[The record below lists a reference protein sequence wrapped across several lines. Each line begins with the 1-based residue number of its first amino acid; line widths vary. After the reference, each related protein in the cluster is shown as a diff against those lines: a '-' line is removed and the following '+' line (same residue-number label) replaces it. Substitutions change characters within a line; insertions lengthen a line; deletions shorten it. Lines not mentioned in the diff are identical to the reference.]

1 MNMVDNM
8 VDTGGKRQL
17 VDTGG
22 KRKLAEGR
30 AEGHVLL
37 FCKKGARLWI
47 LGRGRE
53 DPKIDERATSNMLQQ
68 LLTPTT

>member
-1 MNMVDNM
+1 MYMNMVDNM

-47 LGRGRE
+47 SGTRTRTQKFNE
-53 DPKIDERATSNMLQQ
+53 SEQRQTCYNNC
-68 LLTPTT
+68 

>member
-1 MNMVDNM
+1 MYMNMVDNM

-47 LGRGRE
+47 L
-53 DPKIDERATSNMLQQ
+53 
-68 LLTPTT
+68 

>member
-22 KRKLAEGR
+22 KRRGGR
-30 AEGHVLL
+30 GHV
-37 FCKKGARLWI
+37 CKKGARLWI
-47 LGRGRE
+47 LGRRE
-53 DPKIDERATSNMLQQ
+53 PKIDERATSNMLQQ